1 MDLPLEGIQ
10 QSMLYGIDSIKILKS
25 VTMTYNEREALNSVV
40 EGKVDGV
47 DTKLELM
54 ILKKNRCTYMIS
66 YVALAKAF
74 ESDNKT
80 FQNFLKS
87 FEAP

>member
-10 QSMLYGIDSIKILKS
+10 QSMLYGIDNVKVLKS
-25 VTMTYNEREALNSVV
+25 ITMTYNEREALNSVV

-66 YVALAKAF
+66 YVALKKSF
-74 ESDNKT
+74 DSDVPV
-80 FQNFLKS
+80 FQNFLKT